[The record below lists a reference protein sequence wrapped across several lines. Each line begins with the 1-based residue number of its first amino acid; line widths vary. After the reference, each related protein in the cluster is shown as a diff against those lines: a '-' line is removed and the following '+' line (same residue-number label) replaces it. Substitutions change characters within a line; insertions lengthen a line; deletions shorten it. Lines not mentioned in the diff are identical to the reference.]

1 MTKLET
7 YSYAAVCAES
17 KSRTATAERA
27 AHGVRHQTKDA
38 GTQYI

>member
-17 KSRTATAERA
+17 KSRTATAELHTESDTR
-27 AHGVRHQTKDA
+27 VQTKR
-38 GTQYI
+38 TQ